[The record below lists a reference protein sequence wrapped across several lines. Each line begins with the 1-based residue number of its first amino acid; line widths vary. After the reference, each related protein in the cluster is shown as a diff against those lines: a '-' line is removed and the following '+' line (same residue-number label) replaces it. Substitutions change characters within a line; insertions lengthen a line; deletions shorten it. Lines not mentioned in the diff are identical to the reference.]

1 MVFTE
6 MQLGKNGLTA
16 NFIET
21 LKSCFEKHD
30 SVRISV
36 LKSAGHEKTQIN
48 EYSQKLLEKLGDNYT
63 TKMIGFK
70 IIVKKWRK
78 SKKKN

>member
-1 MVFTE
+1 MTASE
-6 MQLGKNGLTA
+6 MQLGKNGITT

-36 LKSAGHEKTQIN
+36 LRSAISNREDLAKYASELTQ
-48 EYSQKLLEKLGDNYT
+48 SLGKNYT
-63 TKMIGFK
+63 ARIIGFK
-70 IIVKKWRK
+70 IIIKKWRK
-78 SKKKN
+78 QQK

>member
-6 MQLGKNGLTA
+6 MQLGKNGITD
-16 NFIET
+16 NFIQT

-36 LKSAGHEKTQIN
+36 LKSAGHEKAQIN
-48 EYSQKLLEKLGDNYT
+48 EYSQKILEKLGNNYT
-63 TKMIGFK
+63 VKMIGFK

-78 SKKKN
+78 SKKN